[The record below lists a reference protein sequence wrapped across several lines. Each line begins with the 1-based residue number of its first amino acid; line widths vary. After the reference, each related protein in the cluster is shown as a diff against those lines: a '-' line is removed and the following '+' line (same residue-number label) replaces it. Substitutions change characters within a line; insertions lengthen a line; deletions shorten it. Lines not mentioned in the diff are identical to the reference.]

1 MSFENG
7 RGVGQEAERVW
18 RIWHVKGWLGTIL
31 KGDLKV
37 FDKSSSR
44 IDAGA
49 ERRRTIRP
57 CRGRHIY
64 KRLLERR
71 RVTIR
76 RPLQDVASRRRMKEI
91 YDATTEREKVTVR
104 VLYFYH
110 KREREMDNPCNAS
123 C

>member
-57 CRGRHIY
+57 CRGRHIH

-76 RPLQDVASRRRMKEI
+76 RPLQDVD
-91 YDATTEREKVTVR
+91 DATTEREKVTVR
-104 VLYFYH
+104 YL
-110 KREREMDNPCNAS
+110 S
-123 C
+123 